1 VVAAARAQEE
11 AEGVQVA
18 TQKATLM
25 VGEVREAAVMVAA
38 VMAAGPS
45 EEGRA
50 ARTGFEG
57 LMAAAVRV
65 QEEVEGVQVAT
76 QKATLMVGGVRE
88 AAVMVAVVISAGS
101 SVEAA
106 TLVVAGKIAAKR
118 GGATSGPRSV
128 ELELLKTGRL
138 E

>member
-1 VVAAARAQEE
+1 
-11 AEGVQVA
+11 
-18 TQKATLM
+18 
-25 VGEVREAAVMVAA
+25 MVAA